1 MLELA
6 TAAQMKRMDQ
16 RTIQERG
23 IPSTVLMERA
33 AQGILLTIEDLM
45 EDAAP
50 GREKRL
56 VLPMARGE
64 VITEEGR
71 FPFTRNGPEQGRTA
85 AVFSGPGN
93 NGGDGV
99 AVAGLLKKAGW
110 TVRCFLVGRREKMT
124 ADSREM
130 ERRLNELGGVLEDY
144 IPGDGEQEAFT
155 LGADI
160 IVDALFGVG
169 LNSPLREPGA
179 SAVRLMNLSDAK
191 VVSADI
197 PSGVETDTGRILGD
211 AVRADVTVTFSM
223 AKPGLFVG
231 KGALRAGKVIV
242 HDIGIPEDILGG
254 ETFDTHVIDGGLVRS
269 WLPRRPADGHN
280 GDCGRVLVVGGS
292 TGYTGA
298 PVLCA
303 RGALRSGA
311 GLVSLAVPEAVYPII
326 AAKCDEAMASP
337 LPAGEDGRLSEEAL
351 VPLLGA
357 LAGKDAALI
366 GPGLGQN
373 PGLDSLVC
381 QVLSTVNFP
390 MVVDADGINALS
402 RHMDVLD
409 ARRDCPTILT
419 PHDGEFA
426 RLGGDLSSGD
436 RLGAARTFA
445 QAHGCLLVL
454 KGHRTIVALPNG
466 ECFVNTTGNSG
477 MAKGGSG
484 DVLGG
489 ILLSL
494 LGQGMNPVR
503 AAICAVWLHGRAGDM
518 AAEDKGEYGMLPSD
532 LVEQLPYALR
542 ELGV

>member
-1 MLELA
+1 M
-6 TAAQMKRMDQ
+6 
-16 RTIQERG
+16 
-23 IPSTVLMERA
+23 
-33 AQGILLTIEDLM
+33 
-45 EDAAP
+45 
-50 GREKRL
+50 
-56 VLPMARGE
+56 
-64 VITEEGR
+64 
-71 FPFTRNGPEQGRTA
+71 
-85 AVFSGPGN
+85 
-93 NGGDGV
+93 
-99 AVAGLLKKAGW
+99 
-110 TVRCFLVGRREKMT
+110 
-124 ADSREM
+124 
-130 ERRLNELGGVLEDY
+130 
-144 IPGDGEQEAFT
+144 
-155 LGADI
+155 
-160 IVDALFGVG
+160 
-169 LNSPLREPGA
+169 
-179 SAVRLMNLSDAK
+179 
-191 VVSADI
+191 
-197 PSGVETDTGRILGD
+197 
-211 AVRADVTVTFSM
+211 RADVTVTFSM

-231 KGALRAGKVIV
+231 KGALRAGKVVV

-269 WLPRRPADGHN
+269 WLPRRPADGHK
-280 GDCGRVLVVGGS
+280 GDFGRVLVVGGS

-311 GLVSLAVPEAVYPII
+311 GLVSLAVPETIYPII
-326 AAKCDEAMASP
+326 AAKCDEAMPSP
-337 LPAGEDGRLSEEAL
+337 LPAREDGRLSEEAL

-466 ECFVNTTGNSG
+466 ECFEYHGQLRHGQGRLRRRAGWDSPVPAGPGDEPGVGCCMRG
-477 MAKGGSG
+477 MAPRPGRRYGGG
-484 DVLGG
+484 
-489 ILLSL
+489 
-494 LGQGMNPVR
+494 GQGGVR
-503 AAICAVWLHGRAGDM
+503 YA
-518 AAEDKGEYGMLPSD
+518 
-532 LVEQLPYALR
+532 ALR
-542 ELGV
+542 PCGAAALCAAGAGRVRRKQLG